1 MKVCLTLKESAASD
15 MLNTHSIL
23 TEQNEIIDH
32 FFEVILLPLDDFAWK
47 FLNWFF
53 KGIAQ
58 VCPSFFGDTK

>member
-47 FLNWFF
+47 FLN
-53 KGIAQ
+53 
-58 VCPSFFGDTK
+58 